1 MKARIAKQVL
11 VASLSRAISRDQK
24 IEYFLGTDSGIIE
37 TALFEYSRTRT
48 GGMIALVQVKYLAW
62 LTSVNPLKQYLY
74 EAVSDYWRDHGIE
87 YGPSRFPYPLRR
99 DMCAL
104 ALAEHLDPMA
114 LVCQDC
120 QGSGRIA
127 KKIGCKVCQGS
138 GRIIFTDLDR
148 ALALGLPTHLFK
160 YTWVEFYKAI
170 QQILTDWE
178 RLALVECRD
187 RDN

>member
-1 MKARIAKQVL
+1 MKARTAKQVL
-11 VASLSRAISRDQK
+11 VTSIDRAIGRRNRID
-24 IEYFLGTDSGIIE
+24 YFLGTDSGLTD
-37 TALFEYSRTRT
+37 TALFYWTQSRID
-48 GGMIALVQVKYLAW
+48 GPSALVQVKYLAGYW
-62 LTSVNPLKQYLY
+62 QHNALKLYLY

-114 LVCQDC
+114 LVCHDC

-138 GRIIFTDLDR
+138 GRVIFTDLDR
-148 ALALGLPTHLFK
+148 ALALGLPGHKFN
-160 YTWVEFYKAI
+160 YAWREFYQAI

-178 RLALVECRD
+178 ALALTECRD
-187 RDN
+187 RAG